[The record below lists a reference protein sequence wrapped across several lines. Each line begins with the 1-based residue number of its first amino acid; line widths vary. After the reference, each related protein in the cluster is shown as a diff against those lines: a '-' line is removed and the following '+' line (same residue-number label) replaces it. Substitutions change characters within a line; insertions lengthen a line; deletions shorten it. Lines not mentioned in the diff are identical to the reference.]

1 MSLELALVA
10 AALLGAALAV
20 VLILRIA
27 GRLAALDARICEAA
41 ARGQALADRIEAL
54 DRLEERQRLAEEAI
68 ATGASVVREVHKG
81 IADIP
86 FSILEA
92 IPGTAQPTKVVREI
106 HDKISDGVYGA
117 LSGLNKAVGREI
129 RKGMRATTG
138 SSEPG
143 ANPRKGGEPD
153 DPPTG

>member
-1 MSLELALVA
+1 MSPELAMVA
-10 AALLGAALAV
+10 AGLLGAAFAV
-20 VLILRIA
+20 VLSFRVASRI
-27 GRLAALDARICEAA
+27 AALDARICEAA

-54 DRLEERQRLAEEAI
+54 DRLDERQRLAEEAI
-68 ATGASVVREVHKG
+68 ATGTSVVREVHKG

-86 FSILEA
+86 FSILES

-106 HDKISDGVYGA
+106 HDRISDGVYGA

-129 RKGMRATTG
+129 RKGMRSTSGT
-138 SSEPG
+138 SESGVSGRRP
-143 ANPRKGGEPD
+143 AEPD

>member
-1 MSLELALVA
+1 MSPELALA
-10 AALLGAALAV
+10 AAGLVGAAVAV
-20 VLILRIA
+20 ALLFRLA

-41 ARGQALADRIEAL
+41 ARGQALANRIEAL

-86 FSILEA
+86 FSILES

-143 ANPRKGGEPD
+143 STPRKPASD
-153 DPPTG
+153 DSPTG